1 MNQSHKPNSLGRPA
15 RGFLIS
21 AVKAAL
27 LAAVCAAVF
36 MSGTGAAVAGGP
48 IGNIIVKGGKNPG
61 GNMKN
66 VVIEFSPT
74 EAWAYDPA
82 TGNVSPTAPEVA
94 AKGEGIAIPGIGLV
108 VKKNPGGGAAF
119 VVPVKDGGGKL
130 PAKLANGRY
139 DLVVRIPQG
148 SLPGEPRAGNG
159 VEITFALSKT
169 RAGIVHDGSPKA
181 QVLAAGSPGD
191 AVTVKSDEQAKPGSP
206 IIGTVV
212 RGGKNPGGN
221 VNTVVIDPSTRAG
234 AEPSRTIIDAK
245 PSPTNPNPGRADN
258 AKVKSPSAMNKGW
271 DGTVK
276 GKTTSDRDSKTK
288 TSDQKNTKKDTKKDS
303 KDCSREAMARGACKK
318 T

>member
-1 MNQSHKPNSLGRPA
+1 MNQSHKPNSLGQPA

-21 AVKAAL
+21 AVM
-27 LAAVCAAVF
+27 AAVCAAIF
-36 MSGTGAAVAGGP
+36 MSGTGAAMAGNP
-48 IGNIIVKGGKNPG
+48 IGGLIVKGGKNPG

-66 VVIEFSPT
+66 VVIELNPT

-94 AKGEGIAIPGIGLV
+94 AKGEQVNPIPGVGIV

-139 DLVVRIPQG
+139 DLVLRIPQG

-169 RAGIVHDGSPKA
+169 RAGFVHDGSPQA

-191 AVTVKSDEQAKPGSP
+191 VVTVKTGEQAKPGQPIGGVAVNSP
-206 IIGTVV
+206 SHHRV
-212 RGGKNPGGN
+212 RSHN
-221 VNTVVIDPSTRAG
+221 VKRSVGVTEVTTTRA
-234 AEPSRTIIDAK
+234 SSKTKSDRTATK
-245 PSPTNPNPGRADN
+245 
-258 AKVKSPSAMNKGW
+258 KGW

-276 GKTTSDRDSKTK
+276 GKATSDRGTKAK
-288 TSDQKNTKKDTKKDS
+288 TSDQKNTKRDSKKDS
-303 KDCSREAMARGACKK
+303 KKNSKKDSKKDCSREAMARGACKK